1 MLVIEKHVKVKG
13 PVKSRVKTNRKPYYI
28 SLRDEKIKRLGKS
41 KDIEWFHTYEAAQ
54 ARADEINNA
63 QRTGG
68 VVVKH
73 QAGTVAAAIE
83 LYCSWVQGRVDDKKI
98 THKHGVNCKFN
109 ATDFAAK
116 IGSIQCSD
124 LTVDQCQAAVESF
137 GVSHKTKKEKLTA
150 LKQVLDMAIRQSWC
164 VTNIARVVKLEEARY
179 AISENEVFDNDV
191 KRIDMTDVKA
201 VMKIALAY
209 DSHNHAPA
217 QGRAI
222 AHGWCYGLAVAFA
235 FQTGLRFGEQ
245 AALRW
250 RSIDLDRGRVE
261 VSTAMRLSD
270 YNIAMIGLPKTSKAR
285 RVVKIG
291 KTLVALLRAWKLRSN
306 YSADDDFVFPN
317 PSGAMEKRSDKWRRC
332 ILHRACDDAGVKRI
346 SWHHMRHVYASVLL
360 DQFGDNWLKIAD
372 RMGHEN
378 ANFTRKQYGHWID
391 KIEDEDEE
399 GDMMDSAYA

>member
-1 MLVIEKHVKVKG
+1 MLFIEKHVKVKG
-13 PVKSRVKTNRKPYYI
+13 PVKSRVKTNRKPFYI
-28 SLRDEKIKRLGKS
+28 SLRDEKIKRLGKN
-41 KDIEWFHTYEAAQ
+41 KGVEWFATQEAAQ

-83 LYCSWVQGRVDDKKI
+83 LYCAWVQSRVDDKKI
-98 THKHGVNCKFN
+98 TYQHGLNCKTN
-109 ATDFAAK
+109 ASDFAAK
-116 IGSIQCSD
+116 IGSIPCSE
-124 LTVDQCQAAVESF
+124 LTVDQCQTAVESF
-137 GVSHKTKKEKLTA
+137 DLSHKTKKEKLTA

-164 VTNIARVVKLEEARY
+164 VGNMARSVKLEVARY
-179 AISENEVFDNDV
+179 AITEDEVFDGEV
-191 KRIDMTDVKA
+191 KRIDMADVKA
-201 VMKIALAY
+201 VMDVALAY
-209 DSHNHAPA
+209 D
-217 QGRAI
+217 GRNRNPGSAFSD
-222 AHGWCYGLAVAFA
+222 GWCYGLAVAFA

-250 RSIDLDRGRVE
+250 RSIKLDRGRVE
-261 VSTAMRLSD
+261 VSTAMRLTD
-270 YNIAMIGLPKTSKAR
+270 CNMTAIGLPKTSKAR

-306 YSADDDFVFPN
+306 YSSDDELVFPN
-317 PSGAMEKRSDKWRRC
+317 PTGTMEKKSDKWRRNV
-332 ILHRACDDAGVKRI
+332 LHRACDVAGVERF

-399 GDMMDSAYA
+399 SDLMDAAYA